1 MRKTIRHFQQ
11 MKDRGERIPMVTA
24 YDYTSARLAEAAGI
38 PILLV
43 GDSLGMVMLGHAS
56 TIPVT
61 LDDMIHHGKAV
72 VRGSQNALVVVDMP
86 FMTYH
91 VNPEQAL
98 TNCGRVMQETGAQA
112 VKIEGG
118 AHMAETV
125 RRLTHNGIPVM
136 GHIGLTPQSVN
147 QFGGYRVQGRTLD
160 TARQL
165 VDDALALEAAG
176 AFAIVLE
183 LVPAELAQLTS
194 QRLHVPTIGIGAGV
208 GCDGQVQVWH
218 DMLGLFEDFVPK
230 HARRFGE
237 LGKAARE
244 ALATYVSEVQAGTF
258 PTEAHSVHMDGDTL
272 AELAAEMDWDDSDPA
287 AGMSSRGD
295 SETVSALYG
304 GGDGGRRPN

>member
-43 GDSLGMVMLGHAS
+43 GDSLGMVMLGHSS

-61 LDDMIHHGKAV
+61 LEDMIHHAKAV
-72 VRGSQNALVVVDMP
+72 VRGTQNALVVVDMP

-91 VNPEQAL
+91 INPEQAL
-98 TNCGRVMQETGAQA
+98 ANCGRVMQETGAQA

-118 AHMAETV
+118 ARMADTV
-125 RRLTHNGIPVM
+125 RRLTENGIPVM
-136 GHIGLTPQSVN
+136 GHIGLTPQSVH

-165 VDDALALEAAG
+165 IDDALALEAAG

-244 ALATYVSEVQAGTF
+244 ALATYVDEVQAAAF
-258 PTEAHSVHMDGDTL
+258 PTEAHSVHMDPETL
-272 AELAAEMDWDDSDPA
+272 AALLDDDGWSSGASLNGTPA
-287 AGMSSRGD
+287 PGEG
-295 SETVSALYG
+295 EALSNLY
-304 GGDGGRRPN
+304 GDGGRRPR

>member
-11 MKDRGERIPMVTA
+11 MKERSERIPMVTA

-61 LDDMIHHGKAV
+61 LDDMIHHAKAV

-91 VNPEQAL
+91 VSPEQAL
-98 TNCGRVMQETGAQA
+98 TNCGRVLQETGAQA

-118 AHMAETV
+118 VRMAETV
-125 RRLTHNGIPVM
+125 RRLTENGIPVM

-147 QFGGYRVQGRTLD
+147 QFGGYRVQGRTLEA
-160 TARQL
+160 ARQL
-165 VDDALALEAAG
+165 VEDALALETAG
-176 AFAIVLE
+176 AFSIVLE

-237 LGKAARE
+237 LGKAARA
-244 ALATYVSEVQAGTF
+244 ALAAYVIEVQAGTF

-272 AELAAEMDWDDSDPA
+272 ATLAAELGGAENATNNSSTDHGDAEIPA
-287 AGMSSRGD
+287 A
-295 SETVSALYG
+295 LY
-304 GGDGGRRPN
+304 GDGGRRPR

>member
-11 MKDRGERIPMVTA
+11 MKERSERIPMVTA

-61 LDDMIHHGKAV
+61 LDDMIHHAKAV

-91 VNPEQAL
+91 VSPEQAL
-98 TNCGRVMQETGAQA
+98 TNCGRVLQETGAQA

-118 AHMAETV
+118 VRMAETV
-125 RRLTHNGIPVM
+125 RRLTENGIPVM

-147 QFGGYRVQGRTLD
+147 QFGGYRVQGRTLEA
-160 TARQL
+160 ARQL
-165 VDDALALEAAG
+165 VEDALALETAG
-176 AFAIVLE
+176 AFSIVLE

-237 LGKAARE
+237 LGKAARS
-244 ALATYVSEVQAGTF
+244 ALAAYVVEVQAGTF

-272 AELAAEMDWDDSDPA
+272 ATLAAELGGAENATNNSSADHGDAEIPA
-287 AGMSSRGD
+287 A
-295 SETVSALYG
+295 LY
-304 GGDGGRRPN
+304 GDGGRRPR

>member
-98 TNCGRVMQETGAQA
+98 VNCGRVMQETGAQA

-118 AHMAETV
+118 ARMAETV
-125 RRLTHNGIPVM
+125 RRLTDNGIPVM

-160 TARQL
+160 AARQL

-183 LVPAELAQLTS
+183 LVPAELAQLAS
-194 QRLHVPTIGIGAGV
+194 QRLRVPTIGIGAGV

-272 AELAAEMDWDDSDPA
+272 ATLAAEIDWETSGA
-287 AGMSSRGD
+287 ASGGD

-304 GGDGGRRPN
+304 GGDGGRRPH

>member
-24 YDYTSARLAEAAGI
+24 YDYTSARLAEAAGL

-43 GDSLGMVMLGHAS
+43 GDSLGMVMLGYES
-56 TIPVT
+56 TVPVT
-61 LDDMIHHGKAV
+61 LEEMIHHAKAV
-72 VRGSQNALVVVDMP
+72 VRGTQVALVVVDMP

-91 VNPEQAL
+91 LSPEQAL
-98 TNCGRVMQETGAQA
+98 ANCGRVMQQTGAQA

-118 AHMAETV
+118 ARMAETV
-125 RRLTHNGIPVM
+125 RRLTDNGIPVM

-147 QFGGYRVQGRTLD
+147 QFGGYRVQGRSLEA
-160 TARQL
+160 ARQL
-165 VDDALALEAAG
+165 LADAIALEEAG

-183 LVPAELAQLTS
+183 LVPAELAALVS
-194 QRLHVPTIGIGAGV
+194 KRVHVPTIGIGAGP

-244 ALATYVSEVQAGTF
+244 ALTAYAAEVQAGSF
-258 PTEAHSVHMDGDTL
+258 PTEAHSVSMDAATWSAL
-272 AELAAEMDWDDSDPA
+272 LAATDAGPA
-287 AGMSSRGD
+287 GEGMIAGADAASS
-295 SETVSALYG
+295 EATVAIYG
-304 GGDGGRRPN
+304 GNGKRRS

>member
-24 YDYTSARLAEAAGI
+24 YDYTSARLAEAAGL

-43 GDSLGMVMLGHAS
+43 GDSLGMVMLGYES
-56 TIPVT
+56 TVPVT
-61 LDDMIHHGKAV
+61 LDEMIHHAKAV
-72 VRGSQNALVVVDMP
+72 VRGTQNALVVVDMP

-98 TNCGRVMQETGAQA
+98 VNCGRVMQQTGAQA

-118 AHMAETV
+118 ARMAETV
-125 RRLTHNGIPVM
+125 RRLTDNGIPVM

-147 QFGGYRVQGRTLD
+147 QFGGYRVQGRSLEA
-160 TARQL
+160 ARQL
-165 VDDALALEAAG
+165 LADALALEEAG

-183 LVPAELAQLTS
+183 LVPAELAALVS
-194 QRLHVPTIGIGAGV
+194 KRVHIPTIGIGAGP

-244 ALATYVSEVQAGTF
+244 ALTTYVAEVQAGSF
-258 PTEAHSVHMDGDTL
+258 PTEAHSVHM
-272 AELAAEMDWDDSDPA
+272 EAATW
-287 AGMSSRGD
+287 
-295 SETVSALYG
+295 SALITAADAAPATAVDTADAASADAIVAVYG
-304 GGDGGRRPN
+304 GNGKRKS

>member
-11 MKDRGERIPMVTA
+11 MKERSERIPMVTA

-61 LDDMIHHGKAV
+61 LDDMIHHAKAV

-91 VNPEQAL
+91 VSPEQAL
-98 TNCGRVMQETGAQA
+98 TNCGRVLQETGAQA

-118 AHMAETV
+118 VRMAETV
-125 RRLTHNGIPVM
+125 RRLTENGIPVM

-147 QFGGYRVQGRTLD
+147 QFGGYRVQGRTLEA
-160 TARQL
+160 ARQL
-165 VDDALALEAAG
+165 VEDALALETAG
-176 AFAIVLE
+176 AFSIVLE

-208 GCDGQVQVWH
+208 GCDGQILVTH
-218 DMLGLFEDFVPK
+218 DMLGLYTRFHPRFV
-230 HARRFGE
+230 RRYAE
-237 LGKAARE
+237 LGKAMHAAFEHYVRDVKGRE
-244 ALATYVSEVQAGTF
+244 F
-258 PTEAHSVHMDGDTL
+258 PDKDES
-272 AELAAEMDWDDSDPA
+272 
-287 AGMSSRGD
+287 
-295 SETVSALYG
+295 Y
-304 GGDGGRRPN
+304 